1 MSEDSKVMDVLVQR
15 ADKLAK
21 RRQFFRSAG
30 GVGLGL
36 IGGTILGA
44 CGGGSSGA
52 SAQSSGPTDPE
63 ILNFALNLEYLE
75 ATFYAYATT
84 GAGLS
89 ASLMSGAG
97 TPGTVIPGHAVTF
110 SDPVVQAYANEIAK
124 DELEHVTFLRTALG
138 ASAVAMPALDVGYQ
152 SPNGAFS
159 KAAQAAGLVPAGTA
173 FDPYLNDETFLLA
186 AFIFEDVGVTAYK
199 GAAPLITNKTY
210 LSAAAG
216 ILAAEAYHAGLVRTV
231 LYAKGIATPSLG
243 LIAAANAISAARAS
257 LDNVGNDDQGISGAT
272 AGSSNIVPLDSN
284 GLAFSRNYSNVLN
297 IVYLTSAAV
306 TQGGFFP
313 AGVNGDLHM
322 SA

>member
-1 MSEDSKVMDVLVQR
+1 MSEDSAVMDVLVRR

-44 CGGGSSGA
+44 CGGGSSPA
-52 SAQSSGPTDPE
+52 SAQAGPTDPE

-84 GAGLS
+84 GAGLP
-89 ASLMSGAG
+89 ANLMSGAG
-97 TPGTVIPGHAVTF
+97 MPGTVIPGHAVTF

-124 DELEHVTFLRTALG
+124 DELEHVTFLRTTLG
-138 ASAVAMPALDVGYQ
+138 ASAVAMPALDVGFQ
-152 SPNGAFS
+152 NPNGAFS
-159 KAAQAAGLVPAGTA
+159 KAAQAAGLVGAGVA
-173 FDPYLNDETFLLA
+173 FDPYLNDETFLLG

-199 GAAPLITNKTY
+199 GAAPLISNKTY
-210 LSAAAG
+210 LEAAAG

-231 LYAKGIATPSLG
+231 LYAKGIANPALG
-243 LIAAANAISAARAS
+243 LITSAQAISNARNA
-257 LDNVGNDDQGISGAT
+257 LDNVGNDDQGIAGPT
-272 AGSSNIVPLDSN
+272 AGTSNIVPLDSN

-297 IVYLTSAAV
+297 IVYLTNQSV

-313 AGVNGDLHM
+313 VGVNGTLHM

>member
-1 MSEDSKVMDVLVQR
+1 MSEYSTVMDVLVRR

-44 CGGGSSGA
+44 CGGGSSSA
-52 SAQSSGPTDPE
+52 SAQSGPTDPE

-89 ASLMSGAG
+89 SSLMSGAG

-110 SDPVVQAYANEIAK
+110 TDPVVQAYANEIAK
-124 DELEHVTFLRTALG
+124 DELEHVAFLRTALG

-152 SPNGAFS
+152 NPNGAFS

-173 FDPYLNDETFLLA
+173 FDPYLNDEAFLLA

-199 GAAPLITNKTY
+199 GASPLITNKTY
-210 LSAAAG
+210 LEAAAG

-231 LYAKGIATPSLG
+231 LYAKGIANPSLG
-243 LIAAANAISAARAS
+243 LIASAGAISNARNA
-257 LDNVGNDDQGISGAT
+257 LDNVGHDDQGIAGAT
-272 AGSSNIVPLDSN
+272 SSISNIVPLDAN
-284 GLAFSRNYSNVLN
+284 GIAFSRNYANVLN

-313 AGVNGDLHM
+313 VGVNGTLHM